1 MAMSFEDLQAQVELL
16 TAALQSQGM
25 GGTLGQRSPVL
36 GPHTN
41 LLSPPPSAKVAKQNF
56 FYDGMDLPST
66 RTDFP
71 VLRFRLTETGVQE
84 KCCKNQKEV
93 DALGDEWVTTPPTMD
108 LPSPLEALEDAMA
121 SLNEDEKRMVMEE
134 QKKVRLG
141 AIQSQLAALSEDELA
156 TLSGIPVKRKPG
168 RPKKVD

>member
-93 DALGDEWVTTPPTMD
+93 DALGEEWVTTPPTMD
-108 LPSPLEALEDAMA
+108 LPSPLEALEEQFDPDATGGA
-121 SLNEDEKRMVMEE
+121 TVA
-134 QKKVRLG
+134 VRVNK
-141 AIQSQLAALSEDELA
+141 
-156 TLSGIPVKRKPG
+156 PVPETKPRTRG
-168 RPKKVD
+168 PNKPKKE